1 MNPNV
6 KVEVIFLG
14 PKDRD
19 ARKYE
24 KVIVETAK
32 KEEAHQDDKNNGDQD
47 DLSSQIKNE
56 VRAGLSTTG
65 VERNSKQTG
74 KDMKSCKDD
83 RFEKPVLKRRGANFE
98 IRMTSL
104 TFIPAGRELFF
115 DYGSMYKPAAAWSAD

>member
-1 MNPNV
+1 MHPNI

-14 PKDRD
+14 PKDRN

-32 KEEAHQDDKNNGDQD
+32 KEEAYQDDRNQD
-47 DLSSQIKNE
+47 DLSSQIKND

-65 VERNSKQTG
+65 VKRNSTQTG

>member
-1 MNPNV
+1 MHPNI

-14 PKDRD
+14 PKDRN

-32 KEEAHQDDKNNGDQD
+32 NEEAYQDDRNQD
-47 DLSSQIKNE
+47 DLSSQIKND

-65 VERNSKQTG
+65 VKRNSTQTG
-74 KDMKSCKDD
+74 KDMKSCKGD

-104 TFIPAGRELFF
+104 TFIPA
-115 DYGSMYKPAAAWSAD
+115 AAGLYIEP

>member
-1 MNPNV
+1 MHPNI

-14 PKDRD
+14 PKDRN

-32 KEEAHQDDKNNGDQD
+32 KEEAYQDDRNQD
-47 DLSSQIKNE
+47 DLSSQIKND

-65 VERNSKQTG
+65 VERNSTQTG
-74 KDMKSCKDD
+74 KDMKSCKGD

>member
-32 KEEAHQDDKNNGDQD
+32 KEEDHQEDKNNGDQD

-65 VERNSKQTG
+65 VERNSTQTG
-74 KDMKSCKDD
+74 KDMKSSKGD

-104 TFIPAGRELFF
+104 TFIPAGR
-115 DYGSMYKPAAAWSAD
+115 

>member
-1 MNPNV
+1 MHPNI

-14 PKDRD
+14 PKDRN

-32 KEEAHQDDKNNGDQD
+32 KEEAYQDDRNQD
-47 DLSSQIKNE
+47 DLSSQIKND

-65 VERNSKQTG
+65 VKRNSTQTG
-74 KDMKSCKDD
+74 KDMKSSKGD